1 MNGMFETVVGILVVI
16 LGVKIFWSPNLI
28 VLGHQ
33 MEMSAYNKPLGILL
47 GIAGFLWV
55 WMGLK
60 KRVTGR

>member
-1 MNGMFETVVGILVVI
+1 MGGMFETVVGILVVI
-16 LGVKIFWSPNLI
+16 LGARIFLSPNLI

-47 GIAGFLWV
+47 GIAGFLWI

-60 KRVTGR
+60 KRMTRR

>member
-1 MNGMFETVVGILVVI
+1 MSGIFEMVVGILVVI
-16 LGVKIFWSPNLI
+16 LGAKIFWSPSLI

-60 KRVTGR
+60 KRMTGR